1 MLLYDENMDNKMLQ
15 KKRIMQ
21 YFIDSAEYIIDKE
34 GIDNIT
40 IRKVAS
46 LAGYNSATLYN
57 YFENLDHLIFV
68 VGLNHL
74 ENYHNALPNY
84 IKDCENSLEFYMEV
98 CRCFFEF
105 SYAEPELYMKL
116 FFRNL
121 DKKYEK
127 YAQEYYDLFPEKGM
141 SQSSDLSSFLRK
153 NNLYDRSLTMLK
165 KCVSDGI
172 LTHEGAGEFNEIA
185 MLICY
190 GQLMYVI
197 HNFKNAET
205 ATEESMKYYKKII
218 SSYINPE
225 FKHLLDNIR

>member
-98 CRCFFEF
+98 CRYCFL
-105 SYAEPELYMKL
+105 SRKI
-116 FFRNL
+116 
-121 DKKYEK
+121 KKK
-127 YAQEYYDLFPEKGM
+127 KKKFCTRILRPVSGKG
-141 SQSSDLSSFLRK
+141 
-153 NNLYDRSLTMLK
+153 Y
-165 KCVSDGI
+165 VSI
-172 LTHEGAGEFNEIA
+172 F
-185 MLICY
+185 
-190 GQLMYVI
+190 
-197 HNFKNAET
+197 
-205 ATEESMKYYKKII
+205 
-218 SSYINPE
+218 
-225 FKHLLDNIR
+225 